1 VEIERLRRLP
11 PFGELD
17 HHDLSIL
24 ARWVSEVD
32 VPEGHLL
39 VEQGNRPHE
48 LFVIEDGTAE
58 VTRDGRPIASLGPGD
73 VAGEM
78 GLLKPQRRMASVR
91 ATTRVRAVALDA
103 DGLASMTEH
112 MPELAAQL
120 RETMTQRE
128 RANEP

>member
-1 VEIERLRRLP
+1 VDIERLRRLR

-24 ARWVSEVD
+24 ARWVSPVD
-32 VPEGHLL
+32 VPEGQLL

-48 LFVIEDGTAE
+48 LFVIEEGTAE

-103 DGLASMTEH
+103 EGLASMTEQ

-120 RETMTQRE
+120 RETMAQRE